1 MRRHLFASAFS
12 AVFATAMTA
21 SGSNAAVPSKVTAPA
36 EKPLLDVKAD
46 AKTGKIIA
54 TLPKPDEDGIS
65 GRYIYLTQLGTGLG
79 SAPIGLDR
87 ALSSSTRIL
96 VFRRIGKKVA
106 AEVENSKFVA
116 SSPDP
121 GERRIARESFATSVL
136 WMGDVIDT
144 RTDGTF
150 TADLSGFLAC
160 RPGHQLHHS
169 ASAGMAQRV
178 GIERTF
184 LSADPVRK

>member
-1 MRRHLFASAFS
+1 M
-12 AVFATAMTA
+12 
-21 SGSNAAVPSKVTAPA
+21 PSKVTAPA

-54 TLPKPDEDGIS
+54 TLPKPDEDGVS

-144 RTDGTF
+144 RTDGRSPSIFPASSPATIS
-150 TADLSGFLAC
+150 TLRQPSRTGVGAISSL
-160 RPGHQLHHS
+160 RPS
-169 ASAGMAQRV
+169 
-178 GIERTF
+178 
-184 LSADPVRK
+184 